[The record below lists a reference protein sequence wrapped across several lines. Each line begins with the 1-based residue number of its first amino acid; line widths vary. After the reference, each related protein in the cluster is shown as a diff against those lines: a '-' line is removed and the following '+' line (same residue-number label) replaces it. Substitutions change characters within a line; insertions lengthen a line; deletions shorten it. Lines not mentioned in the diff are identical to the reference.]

1 VAISQLRECFKK
13 ANLESIEKT
22 LTLKTFKIEL
32 SWFLVGL
39 ALGVY
44 TIIFSYFTIMK
55 HYEFRSYAWDFGI
68 FNQSFWTT
76 LYEGRFFYNNVELLV
91 NPSGSFFGIHFSP
104 ILFLILPIYALY
116 STPQTLLILQSFVL
130 ALGALPLFKLT
141 LRVLKYRVV
150 GLLFVFAYLLY
161 PPLQGINW
169 FDFHVQSFLPLFFLS
184 AMYFLEK
191 KDWKYYL
198 LFIVLALMCEE
209 HATFVVL
216 FLGLFVAFQYK
227 ARIISA
233 LRNRNLRE
241 TPLLISV
248 TTVMLSVA
256 WYFMTVRIRNT
267 FFPVNP
273 AFLSSFQASSNWSV
287 LGVAD
292 PMMIPLHI
300 IFYPLQAILALGY
313 DSLLKISYIVILFAP
328 LAFRSFFKMRY
339 LLPIVPWFFYGLFSN
354 YQPYYVIFN
363 QYPAYVISFIF
374 VAAVYAICD
383 NKMPSLKAL
392 RKYLLVI
399 VLFSVLSFAFVSPL
413 SPIVTML
420 SDSGL
425 KPITP
430 RDQLI
435 HEILAYVPPNASIIT
450 HNNLFPH
457 VSSRINAYVA
467 PTIGPIWNGNPSEC
481 RRFTDEI
488 LAKVDFVLVDIKSD
502 PFAGS
507 VVFSLMQENHGFRA
521 FVSADGVILF
531 KKNYTGNVRI
541 LVPYYVRYD
550 YTVLSL
556 YCGEITETP
565 NSMSRFVLYFN
576 GSLGSSPLFWHGP
589 RSLLPP
595 GKYNVTLRLKINGT
609 GEMFTTNICSNNG
622 QNVLASETF
631 SAGSYTRVSVWSNYT
646 FTLILDKP
654 LVDFEIRTI
663 NLSDQADVFLD
674 YIDVRQIDS

>member
-1 VAISQLRECFKK
+1 MSQLREHFKK

-39 ALGVY
+39 AIGVY
-44 TIIFSYFTIMK
+44 TLTFSYFTIMK
-55 HYEFRSYAWDFGI
+55 HYEFRSYAWDLGI

-76 LYEGRFFYNNVELLV
+76 LYEGRFFYNNVELHA

-116 STPQTLLILQSFVL
+116 SAPQTLLIFQSFVL

-141 LRVLKYRVV
+141 LRVVKYRVV

-169 FDFHVQSFLPLFFLS
+169 FDFHAQSFLPLFFLS

-198 LFIVLALMCEE
+198 LFVVLALMCEE
-209 HATFVVL
+209 HAALVVL

-292 PMMIPLHI
+292 PMMIPIHI
-300 IFYPLQAILALGY
+300 IFYPLQAILALSY

-354 YQPYYVIFN
+354 YPPYYVIFN

>member
-1 VAISQLRECFKK
+1 
-13 ANLESIEKT
+13 
-22 LTLKTFKIEL
+22 
-32 SWFLVGL
+32 
-39 ALGVY
+39 
-44 TIIFSYFTIMK
+44 
-55 HYEFRSYAWDFGI
+55 
-68 FNQSFWTT
+68 
-76 LYEGRFFYNNVELLV
+76 
-91 NPSGSFFGIHFSP
+91 
-104 ILFLILPIYALY
+104 
-116 STPQTLLILQSFVL
+116 
-130 ALGALPLFKLT
+130 
-141 LRVLKYRVV
+141 
-150 GLLFVFAYLLY
+150 
-161 PPLQGINW
+161 
-169 FDFHVQSFLPLFFLS
+169 
-184 AMYFLEK
+184 
-191 KDWKYYL
+191 
-198 LFIVLALMCEE
+198 
-209 HATFVVL
+209 
-216 FLGLFVAFQYK
+216 
-227 ARIISA
+227 
-233 LRNRNLRE
+233 
-241 TPLLISV
+241 
-248 TTVMLSVA
+248 
-256 WYFMTVRIRNT
+256 
-267 FFPVNP
+267 
-273 AFLSSFQASSNWSV
+273 
-287 LGVAD
+287 
-292 PMMIPLHI
+292 
-300 IFYPLQAILALGY
+300 
-313 DSLLKISYIVILFAP
+313 
-328 LAFRSFFKMRY
+328 
-339 LLPIVPWFFYGLFSN
+339 
-354 YQPYYVIFN
+354 
-363 QYPAYVISFIF
+363 
-374 VAAVYAICD
+374 
-383 NKMPSLKAL
+383 MPSLKAL

-399 VLFSVLSFAFVSPL
+399 ALFSMLSFAFVSPL

-531 KKNYTGNVRI
+531 KKNYTGDVRI

-589 RSLLPP
+589 RSLLPS

-622 QNVLASETF
+622 QTVLASETF
-631 SAGSYTRVSVWSNYT
+631 SAGSYTRVSVWSNHT